1 MIVQILCDLLQ
12 RGRSLSAVVPS
23 QLTSLQDT
31 RDRSLVQACVYGVV
45 RNYDRLSDE
54 LDCLLAH
61 PLKQK
66 DLDVQLA
73 LLAGIYELRFMRTPD
88 HAAVSSYVET
98 VRERGKAWACSL
110 TNAVLRKTARS
121 PGPSAIEKIYY
132 EQPEWLLSRMRE
144 QWPQEW
150 ETLVAGN
157 QQRAPMTL
165 RVNTRFVSRADYL
178 EKLLAAD
185 IEANPG
191 RIGGASI
198 TLTAPVQQETLP
210 GFREGHV
217 SIQDEAAQLAV
228 ELLDPR
234 PGERVLD
241 ACAAPGGKTGYAW
254 ERMAGRGDLVALEA
268 DPIRYRELES
278 NLRRIRVPCVS
289 HCVDAV
295 DTKSWWDG
303 QLFDRILLDSPCS
316 AVGVIRRHP
325 DIRFLRRE
333 SDIKAL
339 QQRQRELLRA
349 LWPLLRPGGVM
360 LYSTCSFLREE
371 NDEVVEEIVRSGAQ
385 TIAPT
390 ETWGRATR
398 FGLQVLPGEHSLDG
412 FYYARLKMP
421 ADIQVAQRQ

>member
-12 RGRSLSAVVPS
+12 RGRSLSAVIPD
-23 QLTSLQDT
+23 QLTFLQDA

-54 LDCLLAH
+54 LHSLLAR
-61 PLKQK
+61 PLKKK

-98 VRERGKAWACSL
+98 VRKRGKAWACSL
-110 TNAVLRKTARS
+110 TNAVLRKTART
-121 PGPSAIEKIYY
+121 PGLSAIEKIYY
-132 EQPEWLLSRMRE
+132 EQPQWLLSRMRE

-157 QQRAPMTL
+157 QQRAPMTI

-191 RIGGASI
+191 GIGAASI
-198 TLTAPVQQETLP
+198 TLTAPVQQENLP

-241 ACAAPGGKTGYAW
+241 ACAAPGGKTGYIW
-254 ERMAGRGDLVALEA
+254 ERMAGRGDLVALES

-278 NLRRIRVPCVS
+278 NLRRIQAPCLS

-295 DTKSWWDG
+295 DTKIWWDG
-303 QLFDRILLDSPCS
+303 QPFDRILLDSPCS

-349 LWPLLRPGGVM
+349 LWPLLRPEGIM

-412 FYYARLKMP
+412 FYYARLQMP
-421 ADIQVAQRQ
+421 ADMRVDRPS